1 MARRRPIEKAQHT
14 YGYVSIYRR
23 RATQSLGLRWGFET
37 TSIQEG
43 LIMKRQIMKIRPLLL
58 GIALLNVMA
67 LILTAAYAYA
77 AQNYST
83 PATPASF
90 ADLADEVKNAV
101 VNISTTQVVEGNPL
115 MPFLGPGSP
124 FGHFFGLNPKEFFGN
139 QPQGKMKTHA
149 LGSGFVISEDGLIL
163 TNNHVV
169 EKATEIKIKLLAGKE
184 YDAKLIGRDPKTDL
198 ALIKVT
204 PDSDFPKPTVLG
216 DSDAMRVGDWVM
228 AVGNPFGLGNTVT
241 TGIISAKSRILGESP
256 YDDFL
261 QTDAA
266 INPGNSGGP
275 LFNMKGQVIGINTAI
290 IAQGQGIGFAIPI
303 DMAKELLPQLKK
315 GKVIRGWLGLMIQDI
330 TPELA
335 KSFGLKSAKGVLVSD
350 VAKDSPAEKAGLS
363 RGDVILRF
371 DGKELDN
378 AHKLSQLA
386 AATAP
391 DTQVKIDLLRN
402 GEEKTITLKLGTM
415 PEEEQKVVSPEE
427 KSDWGMNVQELTP
440 QLAQQLGLEPGTTGV
455 VITDIKEE
463 SPAAAAGLRP
473 GDLITEVNRA
483 AIKNLNDYQQALQK
497 VKKGDNLLLLIK
509 RSGGSFYTVLTPS
522 AQDQG

>member
-1 MARRRPIEKAQHT
+1 
-14 YGYVSIYRR
+14 
-23 RATQSLGLRWGFET
+23 
-37 TSIQEG
+37 
-43 LIMKRQIMKIRPLLL
+43 MKKQILKSRLLLL
-58 GIALLNVMA
+58 GIALLGVTA
-67 LILTAAYAYA
+67 FILTAQYTYA
-77 AQNYST
+77 AQDNSKPTT
-83 PATPASF
+83 PSSF
-90 ADLADEVKNAV
+90 ANLADEVKNAV

-149 LGSGFVISEDGLIL
+149 LGSGFIISSDGLIL

-169 EKATEIKIKLLAGKE
+169 AKATEIKIKLLTGKE
-184 YDAKLIGRDPKTDL
+184 YDAKLVGRDSKTDL

-204 PDSDFPKPTVLG
+204 PDNDFPKPAVLG

-228 AVGNPFGLGNTVT
+228 AVGNPFGLGHTVT
-241 TGIISAKSRILGESP
+241 TGIISAKSRILGEGP

-275 LFNMKGQVIGINTAI
+275 LFNMQGQVIGINTAI

-303 DMAKELLPQLKK
+303 NMAKELLPQLKK
-315 GKVIRGWLGLMIQDI
+315 GKVVRGWIGLMIQDI

-335 KSFGLKSAKGVLVSD
+335 KSFGLKSTKGVLVSD
-350 VAKDSPAEKAGLS
+350 IVKGSPAEKAGLL
-363 RGDVILRF
+363 RGDIILRF
-371 DGKELDN
+371 DGKEIEN

-391 DTQVKIDLLRN
+391 NTQVKIDLLRN
-402 GEEKTITLKLGTM
+402 GEEKTISLELGTM
-415 PEEEQKVVSPEE
+415 PEGEQNIVSPEE
-427 KSDWGMNVQELTP
+427 KSDWGMMVQEITP

-455 VITDIKEE
+455 VISGVKDG

-473 GDLITEVNRA
+473 GDLITEVNRK

-497 VKKGDNLLLLIK
+497 VKKGDQLLLLIE
-509 RSGGSFYTVLTPS
+509 RAAGSFYTVLTPS
-522 AQDQG
+522 GDDQE